1 MSDDQSNLNDLPILM
16 ELRDELSGA
25 FELQDQASAATPKRW
40 MRPRILASATA
51 CGAAVAA
58 TLALVLGSVA
68 TAPALA
74 ITRSADGSVLV
85 KLDYAKDLNLPQLNA
100 KLTSMGIDEQVTIFM
115 AAGPATVSGPV
126 VCTPGPGAGVPN
138 PPVRILDG
146 TNGTEVIS
154 PGGSAGNTAEGTF
167 HLARCT
173 VAPDSD
179 TGPGT
184 GNTGNPGVGSNP
196 VTPVG

>member
-51 CGAAVAA
+51 CGAA
-58 TLALVLGSVA
+58 VA

-196 VTPVG
+196 VTPAG